1 MTWKEAE
8 MSKMLA
14 VISVIG
20 LLLCATLLGGAWA
33 LGGDEVFHDPR
44 SLQGLKP
51 LIDMATRKEWR
62 WAGGDTL
69 ALDTPMTLRYE
80 PQGKPNVSVTG
91 PAEAVKHVRFSSG
104 RIGADMGAP
113 RGEGRVQAVV
123 SGVPIRKFVVNG
135 GEHLELGQI
144 DQEKLSL
151 NINGAG
157 VVSGGGKVG
166 QLTLIMTGPG
176 KAELGD
182 LLVKDAKITIL
193 GPGKATVSPSGEL
206 KVFVAGTGHVTLKTQ
221 PVSIERSIWGGGVIE
236 TPRGIYGTKP
246 SRGSNEAL
254 PPTADATP
262 GPAATPPNSML
273 RTSGAG
279 RPPNRLSVRGGERL
293 NLGYI
298 DQDRLT
304 VDITDNGSFTANG
317 QVDRL
322 EVNVMGTGSA
332 DLGALTARRVKV
344 FIASSGYAVVAP
356 TQEVR
361 VNISGSGNVRLTTRP
376 EQIERQIAGSGRVI
390 EAP

>member
-1 MTWKEAE
+1 
-8 MSKMLA
+8 MLA

-20 LLLCATLLGGAWA
+20 LVLCGALLGGAWA
-33 LGGDEVFHDPR
+33 LGGDAVFHDPR

-51 LIDMATRKEWR
+51 LIDLATRKEWR

-104 RIGADMGAP
+104 RIGAAMGAP

-135 GEHLELGQI
+135 GEHLELGRI

-157 VVSGGGKVG
+157 VVSGGGRVG

-176 KAELGD
+176 KADLGD
-182 LLVKDAKITIL
+182 LIVQDAKITIV
-193 GPGKATVSPSGEL
+193 GPGQATVSPRGEL
-206 KVFVAGTGHVTLKTQ
+206 KVFVAGAGHVTLKTQ
-221 PVSIERSIWGGGVIE
+221 PASIERSIWGGGLIE
-236 TPRGIYGTKP
+236 TPNGIYGAKP
-246 SRGSNEAL
+246 PPSAGAL
-254 PPTADATP
+254 PPTGDP
-262 GPAATPPNSML
+262 MPAAATLPPNSIP
-273 RTSGAG
+273 RTGAG
-279 RPPNRLSVRGGERL
+279 RPPNRLSVRGGEKL
-293 NLGYI
+293 DLGYI

-317 QVDRL
+317 RVDRL
-322 EVNVMGTGSA
+322 EVNVMGTGNA

-344 FIASSGYAVVAP
+344 LIASSGSAVVAP

-361 VNISGSGNVRLTTRP
+361 VNISGSGNVRLTTKP
-376 EQIERQIAGSGRVI
+376 EQIEREIVGKGRVI